1 MNNSIEFLS
10 YPLINPK
17 SLYINEVVGV
27 LLTRTFLINNII
39 LDIIYDSKKNIEY
52 NILKVSISAPKE

>member
-39 LDIIYDSKKNIEY
+39 YDSKKNIEY